1 MVAIDSQFNPTVE
14 KHSTI
19 TTKEINKIYA
29 ITMQSIKF
37 NTSREVMLLLLVAP
51 IWLTTPAHAHNK
63 PGSQFDPDNTLP
75 SRTLVQDLRKQENTK
90 QIEYENSAAD
100 KLRKQR
106 RIKMLRVQDC
116 ANKASAGLGP
126 INQRLNEETSRTPKN
141 SSVIKSL
148 KEQRL
153 EILMKIKRCSD

>member
-19 TTKEINKIYA
+19 TTEESNKIYT
-29 ITMQSIKF
+29 ITMQNIKF

-51 IWLTTPAHAHNK
+51 IWLTTPAYANNK
-63 PGSQFDPDNTLP
+63 PGSQSDPNNTLP
-75 SRTLVQDLRKQENTK
+75 SLTLVQDLRKQENTK
-90 QIEYENSAAD
+90 QGDGGAAAD
-100 KLRKQR
+100 RLAKQR

-116 ANKASAGLGP
+116 ANKASAGLES